1 MKTIYTLSLLLAL
14 LIGVVCGATIISK
27 NNASAKSVIATAAAK
42 AVEVPVVEA
51 ELMQASPF
59 PDIPIPGVPATGN
72 CCLTQLEK
80 RAQGTRKID
89 FTGSSYAC
97 PTGATQRGV
106 MRVEMQLVSAGG
118 VCDPLLALIPNN
130 SKLVATGNVIRR
142 NDGFAH
148 YLADFAILNPAGAT
162 LFKGTMETIDRI
174 GTHHLFFN
182 CEQCNGP
189 SHFEGWIVGRGT
201 AAVTANFAIRA
212 MIVSRGTVPSPAVV
226 STPMLGS
233 LNGTFIKCP

>member
-27 NNASAKSVIATAAAK
+27 NNVSAKSVIATAAANAVK
-42 AVEVPVVEA
+42 ASVVEA
-51 ELMQASPF
+51 EPMPASPF
-59 PDIPIPGVPATGN
+59 PDISIPGVPSTGD

-80 RAQGTRKID
+80 RVSGTRKLDPI
-89 FTGSSYAC
+89 GGPYAC
-97 PTGATQRGV
+97 PTGATQRGA
-106 MRVEMQLVSAGG
+106 MKVEMQIVSPGG

-130 SKLVATGNVIRR
+130 SKLVATGNLIRR

-201 AAVTANFAIRA
+201 AAATANFAIRA
-212 MIVSRGTVPSPAVV
+212 MIVSRGTVPSPAVM
-226 STPMLGS
+226 STPMTGS

>member
-14 LIGVVCGATIISK
+14 LIGVVCGASLISK
-27 NNASAKSVIATAAAK
+27 NNASAKSVVGTAAAK

-51 ELMQASPF
+51 EPMPASPF
-59 PDIPIPGVPATGN
+59 PDISIPGVPATGN

-80 RAQGTRKID
+80 RAQGTRKVD
-89 FTGSSYAC
+89 FGASYAC

-106 MRVEMQLVSAGG
+106 MRVDMQLVSAGG
-118 VCDPLLALIPNN
+118 VCDPLVALIPNN
-130 SKLVATGNVIRR
+130 SKLVATGNLIRR

-162 LFKGTMETIDRI
+162 LFKGTMETIDRM
-174 GTHHLFFN
+174 GTHHLFFG
-182 CEQCNGP
+182 CEQCNP
-189 SHFEGWIVGRGT
+189 VSHFEGWIVGRGT
-201 AAVTANFAIRA
+201 AAATANFAIRA

-226 STPMLGS
+226 STPMTGS

>member
-27 NNASAKSVIATAAAK
+27 SNAAAKSVIATDPAK
-42 AVEVPVVEA
+42 AVDVPVVKA
-51 ELMQASPF
+51 EPMPASPF
-59 PDIPIPGVPATGN
+59 PDISIPGVPSTGN

-80 RAQGTRKID
+80 RVSGSRKID

-106 MRVEMQLVSAGG
+106 MRVDMQLVSAGG
-118 VCDPLLALIPNN
+118 VCDPLSALIPNN
-130 SKLVATGNVIRR
+130 SKLVASGNVIRR

-201 AAVTANFAIRA
+201 APATANFAIRA
-212 MIVSRGTVPSPAVV
+212 MIVSRGTVPSPAGTT
-226 STPMLGS
+226 TPMTGS

>member
-27 NNASAKSVIATAAAK
+27 NNASAKPVITTAPAK
-42 AVEVPVVEA
+42 ALEVPVVEA
-51 ELMQASPF
+51 EPMQASPF
-59 PDIPIPGVPATGN
+59 PDIQIPGVPSTGN

-80 RAQGTRKID
+80 RVQGTRKID

-106 MRVEMQLVSAGG
+106 MKVDMQLVSPGG

-130 SKLVATGNVIRR
+130 SKLVATGHVIRR

-182 CEQCNGP
+182 CEQCNSP

-201 AAVTANFAIRA
+201 AAATANFTIRA
-212 MIVSRGTVPSPAVV
+212 MIVSRGTVPSPAVA
-226 STPMLGS
+226 STPMTGS

>member
-14 LIGVVCGATIISK
+14 LIGVVCGATIITKSK
-27 NNASAKSVIATAAAK
+27 ASAESVVATAAA
-42 AVEVPVVEA
+42 EPV
-51 ELMQASPF
+51 QASPF
-59 PDIPIPGVPATGN
+59 PDIPIPGVPSTGN

-80 RAQGTRKID
+80 RVQGTRKVD
-89 FTGSSYAC
+89 FTGNPYAC

-106 MRVEMQLVSAGG
+106 MRVDMQLVSAGN

-142 NDGFAH
+142 RDGFAH
-148 YLADFAILNPAGAT
+148 FIADFAILNPAGTA

-182 CEQCNGP
+182 CEQCNTP

-201 AAVTANFAIRA
+201 AAVTSNFTIRA
-212 MIVSRGTVPSPAVV
+212 MIVSRGTVPSPAQVT
-226 STPMLGS
+226 TPMTGS
-233 LNGTFIKCP
+233 LNGTLIRCP